1 MRTPLRARSSA
12 PSIAGRRSDS
22 STMRTPLRSAT
33 SCAWPNSPKPVTS
46 VTALRRERPEHVGS
60 LLVQRAHPA
69 DRALERLRA
78 GDAALDAGHD
88 QAGAERLR
96 QEERVAGPR
105 AALRPDVVRM
115 NGADDGEPVLR
126 LGVANRVSARE
137 QPARLAHLRVGGGED
152 LGEHLD
158 RQLLGERGDRERE
171 QRRAS
176 HREHVVQRVRRG
188 DRAVVAGIVDDRREE
203 VEREDDRALVV
214 DAIDRG
220 VVRRREPDEQVLRL
234 DGNEALEQ
242 FLETRRRVLRR
253 AAAARGQIREPH
265 SSDVGAQRIL
275 LAEWQRNSRVR
286 EPSRLERSLV
296 RSDSLRA
303 KRQRRP
309 AAPPLSIQ
317 GRGEA
322 RSCGLDCAVR
332 L

>member
-1 MRTPLRARSSA
+1 MPRGEVAVPRIAARAHALAREVERAVDRGQPLRLEHDADAAAIGDLVRVA
-12 PSIAGRRSDS
+12 EQPEAGHVGDG
-22 STMRTPLRSAT
+22 
-33 SCAWPNSPKPVTS
+33 V
-46 VTALRRERPEHVGS
+46 RRERPEHVGS

-88 QAGAERLR
+88 QPGSERLR
-96 QEERVAGPR
+96 EEERVAGPR
-105 AALRPDVVRM
+105 AVLRPDAIGM

-137 QPARLAHLRVGGGED
+137 QPAGRAHLRVGRGED

-171 QRRAS
+171 QRRPA

-188 DRAVVAGIVDDRREE
+188 DRAVVAGVVDDRREE

-214 DAIDRG
+214 DAIDGG

-234 DGNEALEQ
+234 DGHEALEQ
-242 FLETRRRVLRR
+242 LLETRSRVLRR
-253 AAAARGQIREPH
+253 APAARGEIREPH

-275 LAEWQRNSRVR
+275 LAEWHGTLGSGSRHV
-286 EPSRLERSLV
+286 
-296 RSDSLRA
+296 
-303 KRQRRP
+303 
-309 AAPPLSIQ
+309 
-317 GRGEA
+317 
-322 RSCGLDCAVR
+322 
-332 L
+332 